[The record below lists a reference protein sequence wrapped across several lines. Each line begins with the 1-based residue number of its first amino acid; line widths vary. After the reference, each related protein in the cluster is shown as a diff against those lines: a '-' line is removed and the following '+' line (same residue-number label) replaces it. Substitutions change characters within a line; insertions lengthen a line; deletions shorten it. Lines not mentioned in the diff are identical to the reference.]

1 MTFYLIGAGA
11 YCTFLIYMMFQDQEC
26 SNYNLSSWI
35 VIAIASL
42 LWMIVIPV
50 SILEI
55 FKKDKVQ
62 LDSNFSE
69 TSEVS

>member
-1 MTFYLIGAGA
+1 MTFYLIIAGT
-11 YCTFLIYMMFQDQEC
+11 YCAFLIYMMSQDQKC
-26 SNYNLSSWI
+26 SNFDVGSWL

-42 LWMIVIPV
+42 LWMIVIPI

-55 FKKDKVQ
+55 FKKKSVQ

-69 TSEVS
+69 ISEA

>member
-1 MTFYLIGAGA
+1 MTFYLIGTIT
-11 YCTFLIYMMFQDQEC
+11 YCAFLTYMMLQDQEC
-26 SNYNLSSWI
+26 SNTDLGSWL

-42 LWMIVIPV
+42 LWMIVIPI

-55 FKKDKVQ
+55 FNKDKVQ

-69 TSEVS
+69 ISDA

>member
-11 YCTFLIYMMFQDQEC
+11 YCAFLTYMMFQDQEC
-26 SNYNLSSWI
+26 SNSDLGSWL

-42 LWMIVIPV
+42 LWMIVIPI

-55 FKKDKVQ
+55 FNKDKVQ
-62 LDSNFSE
+62 IDMNFS
-69 TSEVS
+69 